1 MLNVRFVS
9 FVSPVRLSS
18 LGGDFLSELFLLL
31 TLSVGVL
38 ALQLSSVLVL
48 VTPHFDVKRAL
59 VFNLVVMLPE
69 RFLLY
74 EPRCLVTRKIGIDRL
89 VPDNFRRLSLLD

>member
-1 MLNVRFVS
+1 M
-9 FVSPVRLSS
+9 
-18 LGGDFLSELFLLL
+18 LL

-38 ALQLSSVLVL
+38 ALQLSSVLVF

-59 VFNLVVMLPE
+59 VFNRVVMLPE

-74 EPRCLVTRKIGIDRL
+74 EPLYLVTRKIGIDLL
-89 VPDNFRRLSLLD
+89 VPDNFLRLSLLD